1 MLIEHSTDALKTYY
15 EMGYKAGFK
24 KGVDAHPVK
33 EQLTDEEIDKVI
45 QENKDKC
52 LIDICRAILRKA
64 QENE

>member
-1 MLIEHSTDALKTYY
+1 M
-15 EMGYKAGFK
+15 FK
-24 KGVDAHPVK
+24 LDTSSLQQSKSHLFK
-33 EQLTDEEIDKVI
+33 EKNKPDEEIDKVI